1 MAFDSLTEK
10 LQNVF
15 KNLRSKGR
23 LTEDDVKAALREV
36 KMALLEADVNFKVV
50 KNFVKSVQERAV
62 GQDVM
67 SGLNPGQMVIKIV
80 NDELVNLMGS
90 ETTEIKFQPGSQKT
104 VIMMMGLQGAGKTT
118 TTAKLAG
125 KFKLKGKKPLLVA
138 CDVYRPAAIK
148 QLQINGEKQGVEVF
162 SMGDNQKPAN
172 IAKAAL
178 EHAEKNGNNVIILDT
193 AGRLHIDEEMME
205 ELQEIK
211 NTVEVHQSILVVDAM
226 TGQDAVN
233 VAENFNEKIGIDG
246 VIVTKLDG
254 DTRGGAALSIK
265 AVTGC
270 PILYVGM
277 GEKLSDLE
285 QFYPDRMAS
294 RILGMGDVLSLIEK
308 AGEEI
313 DEEQARKM
321 TEKLKKSQFDFEDY
335 LESMKQMRKMGGLG
349 SIMNMLPG
357 LGGMGGL
364 GKGKMPD
371 IDADDAEQ
379 KMARVEAIIYS
390 MTIKERQNPDIITP
404 QRKRRIAAGAG
415 VDISEV
421 NKMMKQFEQ
430 MRNELTGRLHDK
442 EFLNAYTYYKIG
454 KHKSAIVA
462 LKNALRKYPETP
474 HREELMYLIVG
485 SGYEL
490 AHNSVQRKQTDRYL
504 SMLDSYYTFIAEF
517 PESTHRKEVDRMAK
531 EAKDYLAKNQ
541 KNDTQDG
548 N

>member
-1 MAFDSLTEK
+1 MAFESLSDK
-10 LQNVF
+10 LQNIF

-23 LTEDDVKAALREV
+23 LTEDDVKAALKEV
-36 KMALLEADVNFKVV
+36 KIALLEADVNFKVV
-50 KNFVKSVQERAV
+50 KDFTKKVNERAI
-62 GQDVM
+62 GQDVLT
-67 SGLNPGQMVIKIV
+67 SLTPGQMVIKIV
-80 NDELVNLMGS
+80 NEELTALMGS
-90 ETTEIKFQPGSQKT
+90 ETTELKLLSNDQIT

-430 MRNELTGRLHDK
+430 MRKMMKSFPGMMG
-442 EFLNAYTYYKIG
+442 G
-454 KHKSAIVA
+454 KGK
-462 LKNALRKYPETP
+462 KGKFKMP
-474 HREELMYLIVG
+474 
-485 SGYEL
+485 
-490 AHNSVQRKQTDRYL
+490 
-504 SMLDSYYTFIAEF
+504 F
-517 PESTHRKEVDRMAK
+517 
-531 EAKDYLAKNQ
+531 
-541 KNDTQDG
+541 
-548 N
+548 